1 MKFYI
6 VVLID
11 SFEAK
16 WLSNWTVAMYVQI
29 SRCDTFIWN
38 ATNFKEKGIIL
49 RLCAADLLI
58 LCISLDINK
67 SYS

>member
-1 MKFYI
+1 M
-6 VVLID
+6 
-11 SFEAK
+11 
-16 WLSNWTVAMYVQI
+16 
-29 SRCDTFIWN
+29 C
-38 ATNFKEKGIIL
+38 IL

>member
-1 MKFYI
+1 
-6 VVLID
+6 
-11 SFEAK
+11 
-16 WLSNWTVAMYVQI
+16 MYVQI